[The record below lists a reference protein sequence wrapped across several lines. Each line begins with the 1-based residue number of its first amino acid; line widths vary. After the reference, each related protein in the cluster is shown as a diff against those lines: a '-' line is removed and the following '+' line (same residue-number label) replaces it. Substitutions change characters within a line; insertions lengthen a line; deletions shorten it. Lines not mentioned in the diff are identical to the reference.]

1 MPMLMLSK
9 SGGNTLKNRQ
19 AQLER
24 KTKETAIKLTL
35 NLDGSGQ
42 ANLNTGIPF
51 FEHMLNL
58 WARHGLFDLFIEAR
72 GDLEVD
78 AHHLVEDI
86 GITLGEAFRKALTS
100 KEGIKRYGFYIL
112 PMDESLVMVSL
123 DLSDRP
129 YLVYNV
135 GIPAEKVGEFDTEL
149 LVEFLRAFAQEARIT
164 LHVKLIHGNNSHHI
178 IEAIFKA
185 LGKSLD
191 QALEEDTR
199 VKGVPSTKGKL

>member
-1 MPMLMLSK
+1 M
-9 SGGNTLKNRQ
+9 KNRK

-24 KTKETAIKLTL
+24 ETKETTIKLTL
-35 NLDGSGQ
+35 DLDGSGQ
-42 ANLNTGIPF
+42 ASLNTGIPF

-58 WARHGLFDLFIEAR
+58 WARHGLFDLYIDAR

-100 KEGIKRYGFYIL
+100 KEGIKRYGFFIL
-112 PMDESLVMVSL
+112 PMDEALVMVSL
-123 DLSDRP
+123 DLSHRP
-129 YLVYNV
+129 HLVYNV
-135 GIPAEKVGEFDTEL
+135 DIPAQKVGEFDTEL
-149 LVEFLRAFAQEARIT
+149 LEEFLRAFTHEARIT

-178 IEAIFKA
+178 MEAVFKA

-191 QALEEDTR
+191 QALEEDNR

>member
-9 SGGNTLKNRQ
+9 SGGNALKNRQ

-135 GIPAEKVGEFDTEL
+135 DIPAEKVGEFDTEL

>member
-135 GIPAEKVGEFDTEL
+135 DIPAEKVGEFDTEL

>member
-1 MPMLMLSK
+1 MPMPMLSK
-9 SGGNTLKNRQ
+9 SGGNALKNRQ

-135 GIPAEKVGEFDTEL
+135 DIPAEKVGEFDTEL